1 MCLRMCGAKVSTQRL
16 SKARTK
22 VQRITANHMQV
33 KDDKQ
38 QQFEDL
44 LQDFYVWKV
53 WRNDLNWKQR
63 FFEDKDKALLEVKRP
78 SLYK

>member
-1 MCLRMCGAKVSTQRL
+1 
-16 SKARTK
+16 
-22 VQRITANHMQV
+22 MQV

>member
-1 MCLRMCGAKVSTQRL
+1 MCLRMCGAKASTRRL

>member
-1 MCLRMCGAKVSTQRL
+1 MCLRMCGVKVSTQRL

-22 VQRITANHMQV
+22 VQRITVNRMQV

-63 FFEDKDKALLEVKRP
+63 FFEDKEKALLEVKRP

>member
-1 MCLRMCGAKVSTQRL
+1 
-16 SKARTK
+16 
-22 VQRITANHMQV
+22 MQV

-38 QQFEDL
+38 RQFEDL

-53 WRNDLNWKQR
+53 WRNDLDWKRR
-63 FFEDKDKALLEVKRP
+63 FFEDEDKALLEVKRP